1 MEDRV
6 YKAWM
11 TIATI
16 LMVLAA
22 AAPAALI
29 GISTGQETQE
39 QEYREPIVTYEYGEC
54 KRINYSSY
62 SSGGMVINGIVTS
75 GTVYTYVSDVVVDL
89 TTGERVTVSSFSVDK
104 DAICEGDWVKIKN
117 TDGHR
122 KIEEVSK
129 EPYKGEVG
137 ESE

>member
-16 LMVLAA
+16 LTVLAV
-22 AAPAALI
+22 AAPATFI
-29 GISTGQETQE
+29 GISAGQE
-39 QEYREPIVTYEYGEC
+39 QEYREPVITYEYGEC
-54 KRINYSSY
+54 NRINYSPY
-62 SSGGMVINGIVTS
+62 SSGGIVINGIVAS
-75 GTVYTYVSDVVVDL
+75 GYVRTYVSDVVVDL
-89 TTGERVTVSSFSVDK
+89 TTGERVTVSSFSVDEG
-104 DAICEGDWVKIKN
+104 AICEGDWVKIKN

-129 EPYKGEVG
+129 EPYEGEVG

>member
-1 MEDRV
+1 MEDKL

-11 TIATI
+11 VIAVI
-16 LMVLAA
+16 LMILTA
-22 AAPAALI
+22 AALI
-29 GISTGQETQE
+29 GISAGQETQE

-62 SSGGMVINGIVTS
+62 SSGGVVINGIVTS

-129 EPYKGEVG
+129 EPYEEEVG
-137 ESE
+137 EPE